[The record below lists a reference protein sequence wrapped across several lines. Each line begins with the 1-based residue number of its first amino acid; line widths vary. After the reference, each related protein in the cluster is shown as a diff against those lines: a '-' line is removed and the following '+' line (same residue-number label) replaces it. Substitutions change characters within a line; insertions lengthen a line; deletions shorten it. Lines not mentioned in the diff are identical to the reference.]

1 MLKADGVRVWGIAPN
16 NFKPGPADPPT
27 IGQFIRDLLEGR
39 IHGLEGR
46 VLNRNSSHA
55 W

>member
-16 NFKPGPADPPT
+16 DYKPGPAVPPT

-39 IHGLEGR
+39 MRGLEGR
-46 VLNRNSSHA
+46 VVNRNSVHG